1 MRQLYQTKGKSRI
14 VYVDETGFDNTT
26 HRPHGWS
33 LKGHKVHGDR
43 SGGIRFRINLI
54 AGKLG
59 SRLLAP
65 VLYRT
70 STQALWFNQW
80 IKDHLIRELP
90 PHATV
95 VMDNAAFHKTKA
107 TRQILEEAGFELL
120 YLPPYSPDF
129 NPIEKDFAI
138 MKRRRQF
145 VPKNIT
151 LQDIIKSYGS

>member
-1 MRQLYQTKGKSRI
+1 MRT
-14 VYVDETGFDNTT
+14 
-26 HRPHGWS
+26 
-33 LKGHKVHGDR
+33 
-43 SGGIRFRINLI
+43 NLI

-80 IKDHLIRELP
+80 IKDHLIKELP

-107 TRQILEEAGFELL
+107 TRQILEEAGFELV

-145 VPKNIT
+145 APQNT
-151 LQDIIKSYGS
+151 SLHDIIKSYGSNLE